1 LVINNGG
8 ATWRQVGAAE
18 RGETAVNLTPPI
30 EKGGRPPV
38 LKSTANFLF
47 SKRIAACAHIKRF

>member
-1 LVINNGG
+1 MRTALLAKPMNGI
-8 ATWRQVGAAE
+8 GAAE

>member
-1 LVINNGG
+1 MNGI
-8 ATWRQVGAAE
+8 GAAE

-47 SKRIAACAHIKRF
+47 SKRIAACAHIKQF